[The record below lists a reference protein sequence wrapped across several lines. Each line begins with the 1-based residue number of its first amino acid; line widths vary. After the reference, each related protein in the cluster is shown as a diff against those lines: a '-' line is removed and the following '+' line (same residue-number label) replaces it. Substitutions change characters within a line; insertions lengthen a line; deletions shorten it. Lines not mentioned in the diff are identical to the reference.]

1 MRFPKERLKRR
12 AGCPSYIRCAAVLAV
27 CTIFN
32 PLEAKDYHLVYLGG
46 QSNMDGYGSVN
57 ELPKEMAR
65 EKAIKQTWIFH
76 GNEGLD
82 GQPPDGRGKWSRL
95 QPGHGRRFTT
105 DGKKHKYSDRFGI
118 ELTLARRLK
127 ELYPQRNFAFIK
139 YSRGGTSIDHE
150 APAAKRFGCWE
161 PNWQGGEGKGK
172 GINQYDHFLAT
183 VANAKA
189 VKDIDGDRRPD
200 RLIPMGILWMQGES
214 DATGTAEIAR
224 EYSANLKRLMKRIR
238 AAFDAE
244 KMPIVIGRI
253 TDWEVWT
260 HGEIVRAEQARFV
273 KEDIAAG
280 LVTSTDA
287 YGNSDPWHYDTA
299 GYLDLGKQFAD
310 GLARVENETN
320 FRTDTDNDPHKPW
333 YQVQPGRFPP
343 VGSAHHVAGELLSQ
357 DAFERTLEI
366 RVDRNDTQQRSHWD
380 LPLGLDLLPYGAV
393 RYHGT
398 YAALRDIPIGTHLH
412 AQCYVRRR
420 GEAPGKTSYHFHN
433 RTSPEEQFRH
443 CLRLEDDFSYHA
455 GRGEIWRVDAVDLE
469 TKKLKATLMNAGKP
483 EAKTFDLLAGTRV
496 FVGSG
501 FGDLKSIKAGQQV
514 LFNLT
519 WVGQFGPGRIREIWL
534 DETARELARKHQLQI
549 HHQFIRERGFPGW
562 VDAVHD
568 EERVV
573 AITFFDSF
581 DPALFKDLGAVN
593 PEPLGWPTS
602 GGAKD
607 DNAPKGTIAVARES
621 LLTYDPTNDRKGG
634 NILGKKKVPKAP
646 GSSGLQIQVQC
657 GMLLEGYRPTKIV
670 RFYPAIW
677 KFITI
682 PKEERFFGRE

>member
-32 PLEAKDYHLVYLGG
+32 PVEAKDYHLVYLGG

-189 VKDIDGDRRPD
+189 VADIDGDRRPD

-607 DNAPKGTIAVARES
+607 DNAPKGTIAVARKS